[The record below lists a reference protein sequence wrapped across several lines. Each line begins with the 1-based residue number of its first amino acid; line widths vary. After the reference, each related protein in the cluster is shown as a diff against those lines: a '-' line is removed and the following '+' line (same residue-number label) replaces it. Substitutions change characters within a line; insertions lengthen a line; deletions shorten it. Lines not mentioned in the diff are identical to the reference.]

1 MKRLKKIKNEKMKL
15 ILLCKEYFIFKKLKN
30 FLIKNAMSF
39 HKQKFFKFYKI
50 FK

>member
-15 ILLCKEYFIFKKLKN
+15 ILLCKEYFIFKQLNK
-30 FLIKNAMSF
+30 FLIKNAKSF
-39 HKQKFFKFYKI
+39 HEQKFFKFYKI